1 MALSRGSKDRA
12 VRGVRAVRTQRVET
26 ILDGALRLF
35 SGKGFDGTTITEIE
49 REAGLSPGTGSFYRH
64 FPSKEAV
71 FTAVIEREIA
81 RSAALHKDRAKW
93 PRPAFSSRRDG
104 MALAFHETLQGFARH
119 EALIRILGREG
130 SRLGKLRDSI
140 RRTMLD
146 QWAGREAAVIG
157 SSQAGGID
165 HEDPEA
171 LALVVISA
179 LSGYH
184 LARRFFG
191 APITGI
197 GPDRFAAALADLL
210 CAPTGGKADDKRAHE
225 GRRMRTDSTRRR
237 QVARVVAR
245 QPSSSPR

>member
-1 MALSRGSKDRA
+1 MALARGSRDRA
-12 VRGVRAVRTQRVET
+12 ARTQRVET
-26 ILDGALRLF
+26 ILDVALRRF
-35 SGKGFDGTTITEIE
+35 SEKGFDGTTITEIE
-49 REAGLSPGTGSFYRH
+49 REAGLTPGTGSFYRH

-104 MALAFHETLQGFARH
+104 MALAFHESLQGFARH
-119 EALIRILGREG
+119 EALIRILGRDG
-130 SRLGKLRDSI
+130 RRLGKLRDAI

-146 QWAGREAAVIG
+146 QWAGREAAVLG
-157 SSQAGGID
+157 SREAGAID
-165 HEDPEA
+165 HKDPEA

-184 LARRFFG
+184 LAGRFFG
-191 APITGI
+191 APVTGI

-210 CAPTGGKADDKRAHE
+210 CAPTRGEADDTRAHE
-225 GRRMRTDSTRRR
+225 GRRTRTDGTRRR

-245 QPSSSPR
+245 RPDSVPRQRV